1 MVEEGYGIHRHE
13 DAGARTMF
21 SGQQVIARLDT
32 RAVPRPIKRGAKM
45 VTSSIPLAKQVIQA
59 QSIAVT
65 LDDDQERRFQRLV
78 EETTMIDLHQHPM
91 VKPEDPSQLLEY
103 LRGDSYAWGYEAVRH
118 GGFTAVGTANVYRGM
133 LNTDEMSFIRFED
146 LLDEIGMMLSDVGR
160 HDEVVKVSNA
170 GEIEAAKQHGQVGFL
185 PTVEHLA
192 IGNELQRV
200 DVLYNAGIR
209 LAGLTYRRRSYI
221 GDGQQERNAGGLS
234 VFGIEVV
241 QRMNELGMVV
251 DLSHASFR
259 TAMDAIEFSQ
269 APVAFSHDGSYTLG
283 QQQGG
288 GEYAAGR
295 LRKDEELVACARK
308 GGIVGVT
315 VQPSVIRSWGPSN
328 LSIERLLD
336 HYDYMVNLL
345 GIDHVA
351 IGTDSSIGVKS
362 SGTISGLE
370 SPAEGKNIIRGL
382 ITRGYSDGD
391 IIKITGGNALAFFR
405 RVMGE

>member
-1 MVEEGYGIHRHE
+1 MAE
-13 DAGARTMF
+13 
-21 SGQQVIARLDT
+21 
-32 RAVPRPIKRGAKM
+32 
-45 VTSSIPLAKQVIQA
+45 SSITLAKQVIEGRP
-59 QSIAVT
+59 IAVL
-65 LDDDQERRFQRLV
+65 LDDDQEKRFQRLV

-91 VKPEDPSQLLEY
+91 VKPKDPSRLLEY
-103 LRGDSYAWGYEAVRH
+103 LRGDTHEWGYEAIRH

-133 LNTDEMSFIRFED
+133 LRTDEMSFIRFED
-146 LLDEIGMMLSDVGR
+146 LLDEISLMLSDVGR

-170 GEIEAAKQHGQVGFL
+170 DEIEAAKQHGQVGFL

-192 IGNELQRV
+192 IGNELQRL
-200 DVLYNAGIR
+200 DVLYNAGVR
-209 LAGLTYRRRSYI
+209 LAGLTYRRKNYI
-221 GDGQQERNAGGLS
+221 GDGHLERNDGGLS
-234 VFGIEVV
+234 TFGIEVV

-295 LRKDEELVACARK
+295 LRRDEELVACAQK
-308 GGIVGVT
+308 GGIIGVT
-315 VQPSVIRSWGPSN
+315 VQPSVISSWGST

-336 HYDYMVNLL
+336 HYDYMVKLL

-351 IGTDSSIGVKS
+351 IGTDSSIGVRS
-362 SGTISGLE
+362 SGFISGVE

-382 ITRGYSDGD
+382 ITRGYSDAD

-405 RVMGE
+405 LVMGG